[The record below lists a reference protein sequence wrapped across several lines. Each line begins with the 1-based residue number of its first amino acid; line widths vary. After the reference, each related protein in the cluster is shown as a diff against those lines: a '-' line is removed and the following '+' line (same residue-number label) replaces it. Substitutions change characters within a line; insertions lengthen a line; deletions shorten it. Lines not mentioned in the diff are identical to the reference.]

1 MFVKCNYMGWIWIRF
16 FLLGIRNMFFFL
28 QCIIHVD
35 DHKRI
40 RFSFSFPLRKIL
52 LQDMFIERLRIRVWF
67 FWLDVD
73 FEKLRYGFSSSTK
86 IQNPV
91 QINFAFSIHWEKFK

>member
-16 FLLGIRNMFFFL
+16 SLLGIRNMFFFL

-67 FWLDVD
+67 FGRIWILKNSDTVLVQAPRSKIP
-73 FEKLRYGFSSSTK
+73 FKLTSLLVFIGKS
-86 IQNPV
+86 
-91 QINFAFSIHWEKFK
+91 